1 MVFKKIEKLEAYKK
15 YGTRIGTNTVNK
27 ALERFVF
34 KRIANKFTI
43 LNIKLIDERI
53 KLAAKMLN
61 NYKRKDVLLVCTL
74 DSAYYAV
81 YNFAKIMNV
90 SVNFGRYLA
99 GSLTNV
105 NYTNFF
111 EPKVLVVTDPNSNR
125 RAINDARR
133 INIPVVGICDADNV
147 VGFIDMIIP
156 GNNKS
161 GNSVGLILYLLA
173 NEMATKTEKE
183 KLDKIK
189 LDEFLSKELEL

>member
-15 YGTRIGTNTVNK
+15 YGTRIGTNTINR
-27 ALERFVF
+27 ALERFIF

-53 KLAAKMLN
+53 KLAAKMIEG
-61 NYKRKDVLLVCTL
+61 YKRKDMLLVCTL
-74 DSAYYAV
+74 DSAYYPV
-81 YNFAKIMNV
+81 YNFAKLMNI

-105 NYTNFF
+105 NYKNFF
-111 EPKVLVVTDPNSNR
+111 EPKILLVTDPNTNK
-125 RAINDARR
+125 RAINDAKR
-133 INIPVVGICDADNV
+133 INIPIIGICDTDNKTS
-147 VGFIDMIIP
+147 FIDFIIP

-161 GNSVGLILYLLA
+161 GSSIGLILFLLA
-173 NEMATKTEKE
+173 NEMGTKEERE

-189 LDEFLSKELEL
+189 LEDFLTKELEF